1 MKLDFWLELHKSLL
15 NLIQD
20 EITKEEMT
28 IFNHIE
34 STINV
39 RYFLFLRNLMKYY
52 HLKIFETLITCP
64 NFPKTKWKLLN
75 RKFSVSI
82 KRKLS

>member
-39 RYFLFLRNLMKYY
+39 RYFLF
-52 HLKIFETLITCP
+52 
-64 NFPKTKWKLLN
+64 
-75 RKFSVSI
+75 
-82 KRKLS
+82 